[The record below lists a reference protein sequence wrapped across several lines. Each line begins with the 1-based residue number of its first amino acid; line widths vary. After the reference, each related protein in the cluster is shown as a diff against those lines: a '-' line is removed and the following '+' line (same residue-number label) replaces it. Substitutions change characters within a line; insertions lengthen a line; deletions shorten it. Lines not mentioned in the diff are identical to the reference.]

1 MTVNVWRL
9 GSKQIFLPSIS
20 LFAQSL
26 WESALGGLW
35 GLGALFS
42 VVVSWRFPLI
52 RSTIC
57 SGEYT
62 FSTGRGCVFTNF
74 LYWGCKWYLPI
85 PCCPCTISTRLYDCR
100 WFSAKIMQSSGD
112 SLHSAA
118 VWVHGSVILIGC
130 LWYHCKGDTHQVV
143 QWPIVQLIEYQ
154 DGCDWYSNQ
163 RMEHSTSVSYKLTC
177 YCIPL
182 L

>member
-1 MTVNVWRL
+1 MTENVWRL

-20 LFAQSL
+20 LFARSL
-26 WESALGGLW
+26 WESALGGFW
-35 GLGALFS
+35 GLGAVFS

-52 RSTIC
+52 CSTIC

-74 LYWGCKWYLPI
+74 CTGGVSGTCQYHAGHAQFLPGSMTAGGSVLKSCNQVVTHAT
-85 PCCPCTISTRLYDCR
+85 P
-100 WFSAKIMQSSGD
+100 
-112 SLHSAA
+112 AA

-143 QWPIVQLIEYQ
+143 QWPIMQLVEYQ
-154 DGCDWYSNQ
+154 GGCDWYSNQ
-163 RMEHSTSVSYKLTC
+163 RMEHSTSVS
-177 YCIPL
+177 
-182 L
+182 